1 MGSADPLRVR
11 LRVFQKGGHERAA
24 VGHPRLG
31 GVLPPRSSAGRSST
45 PRTRNSPNERRVR
58 VAVGRDY
65 DDVSPTRGVFVGNS
79 DSILEVS
86 VRMRPIQ

>member
-11 LRVFQKGGHERAA
+11 LRVFQEGGYERSA
-24 VGHPRLG
+24 VGDPRLG
-31 GVLPPRSSAGRSST
+31 GMLPPELGWT
-45 PRTRNSPNERRVR
+45 EFDPTNPKLPNERRVR

-79 DSILEVS
+79 DSVLEVS
-86 VRMRPIQ
+86 VGCV